1 MIFQKCLTRDQ
12 TVRPGIEEL
21 LNHPYLISE
30 KKDGT
35 FFVSYE
41 QFLAH
46 LAIGHVSFCHG

>member
-30 KKDGT
+30 KKEGT
-35 FFVSYE
+35 CFV
-41 QFLAH
+41 
-46 LAIGHVSFCHG
+46 VMNNFC